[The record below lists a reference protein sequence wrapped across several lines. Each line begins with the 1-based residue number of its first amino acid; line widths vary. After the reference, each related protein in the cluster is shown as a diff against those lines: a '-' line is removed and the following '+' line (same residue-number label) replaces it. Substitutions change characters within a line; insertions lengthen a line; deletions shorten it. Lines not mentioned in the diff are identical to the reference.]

1 MGHYDEQYEREY
13 LAERERKSKELKRLK
28 TLMPEEYKKAMRFKE
43 LVDAY
48 EIFSRCF

>member
-13 LAERERKSKELKRLK
+13 EAERERKKVELERLK
-28 TLMPEEYKKAMRFKE
+28 KIFPEEYEKAMRFKE
-43 LVDAY
+43 LAEAY